1 MERGNKFNKT
11 VRNRDIYDYH
21 EIHLENG
28 KRLDSYAPFE
38 REIVS
43 RKATDLE
50 NIDIKT
56 FEGHLQE
63 MKDKYVVGTK
73 IRSNKYR
80 EIDGDLLEG
89 TQILEIPA
97 SNKNFERIEEYIKL
111 AKEKYN
117 IDIRFR
123 EE

>member
-1 MERGNKFNKT
+1 
-11 VRNRDIYDYH
+11 
-21 EIHLENG
+21 
-28 KRLDSYAPFE
+28 
-38 REIVS
+38 
-43 RKATDLE
+43 
-50 NIDIKT
+50 
-56 FEGHLQE
+56 